1 MTMGHRVAVLK
12 DGILQ
17 QADTPRTLYDRP
29 GNAFVAGF
37 IGSPAM
43 NLKTVP
49 LVEGGAKLGGLVVPL
64 RRDVAAAAAAA
75 GLSSVTLGIRPEAF
89 NVATDGRPGLDLRVD
104 IAEELGA
111 DAYVYGTATLD
122 SGDEQFVVRVDGK
135 QVPQMGE
142 TIPLTVAEGTE
153 HAFHP
158 ETGERL
164 GD

>member
-1 MTMGHRVAVLK
+1 
-12 DGILQ
+12 
-17 QADTPRTLYDRP
+17 PRTLYDRP

-64 RRDVAAAAAAA
+64 RRAAAAA

-89 NVATDGRPGLDLRVD
+89 NVATDGRSGLDLRVD

-111 DAYVYGTATLD
+111 DAYVYGTAALD
-122 SGDEQFVVRVDGK
+122 SGDEQ
-135 QVPQMGE
+135 
-142 TIPLTVAEGTE
+142 
-153 HAFHP
+153 
-158 ETGERL
+158 
-164 GD
+164 